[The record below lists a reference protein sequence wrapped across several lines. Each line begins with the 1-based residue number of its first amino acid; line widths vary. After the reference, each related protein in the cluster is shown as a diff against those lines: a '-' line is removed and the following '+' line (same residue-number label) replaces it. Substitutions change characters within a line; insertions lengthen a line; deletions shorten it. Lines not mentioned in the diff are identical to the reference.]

1 MNFWWSPDELEDQKP
16 NFKEMAVAMIRFDV
30 NPVDVIDY
38 CTPWSIVSQKAVERI
53 LRKKDHDITIHSV

>member
-1 MNFWWSPDELEDQKP
+1 
-16 NFKEMAVAMIRFDV
+16 MAVAMIRFDV